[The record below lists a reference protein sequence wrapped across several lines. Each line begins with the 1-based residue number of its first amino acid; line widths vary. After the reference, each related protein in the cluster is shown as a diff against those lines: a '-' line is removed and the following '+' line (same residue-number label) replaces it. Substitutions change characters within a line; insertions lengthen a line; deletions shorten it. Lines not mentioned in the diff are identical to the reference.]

1 MNRLNGK
8 IAIITGA
15 SKGLGEAD
23 ARLFIEEGAKV
34 ILTDIDNEAGQALAE
49 ELGENAEFVYQDVR
63 DEQGWISL
71 IDGVVARH
79 GGLDV
84 LVNNAGVVKP
94 GTIESQTMEEYDFIM
109 DVSARA
115 SFMGCK
121 YAIPA
126 MTASGGGS
134 IINMASIASI
144 QSISRVAAYAAA
156 KGAIQALTINIAGHC
171 GENQLDVRCNCLN
184 PSSIDTPMVQNIR
197 AQFMQY
203 PEQAAKLAPKGEI
216 GEPNDVAHAV
226 VFLASDESKFINGV
240 SIPVDYGKS
249 ILPGLFKDVD

>member
-1 MNRLNGK
+1 MNRLKDK

-15 SKGLGEAD
+15 SKGLGEANT
-23 ARLFIEEGAKV
+23 RLFVAEGAKV
-34 ILTDIDNEAGQALAE
+34 VITDIDTKAGQALAH
-49 ELGENAEFVYQDVR
+49 ELGENVTFLYQDVR
-63 DEQGWISL
+63 DEQGWKTL
-71 IDGVVARH
+71 IDDVVDLH

-94 GTIESQTMEEYDFIM
+94 GTIESQTMDEYDFIM

-115 SFMGCK
+115 TFMGCK

-126 MTASGGGS
+126 MKASGSGS
-134 IINMASIASI
+134 IINMASLASI
-144 QSISRVAAYAAA
+144 QGVSRVAAYSAA
-156 KGAIQALTINIAGHC
+156 KGAVQALTINIAGYC
-171 GENQLDVRCNCLN
+171 GENQIDVRCNCLN

-197 AQFMQY
+197 AQFMQN
-203 PEQAAKLAPKGEI
+203 PEEAAKLAPKGEI
-216 GEPNDVAHAV
+216 GEPNDVGHAV

-249 ILPGLFKDVD
+249 ILPGLFKHPD

>member
-197 AQFMQY
+197 AQFMQN

>member
-1 MNRLNGK
+1 MNRLDGK
-8 IAIITGA
+8 IAIVTGA

-23 ARLFIEEGAKV
+23 SRLFIEEGAKL
-34 ILTDIDNEAGQALAE
+34 ILTDIDKEAGEALAA
-49 ELGENAEFVYQDVR
+49 ELGENAEFIYQDVR
-63 DEQGWISL
+63 DEQGWVNL
-71 IDGVVARH
+71 IDDVVARY

-84 LVNNAGVVKP
+84 LVNNAGVVQP
-94 GTIESQTMEEYDFIM
+94 GTIESQTMDEYDFIM

-115 SFMGCK
+115 TFMGCK

-144 QSISRVAAYAAA
+144 QSVSRVAAYAAA

-171 GENQLDVRCNCLN
+171 AENQLDVRCNCLN

-197 AQFMQY
+197 AQFMQN
-203 PEQAAKLAPKGEI
+203 PDEAVKLAPKGEI

-226 VFLASDESKFINGV
+226 VFLASDESQFINGV
-240 SIPVDYGKS
+240 SIPLDYGKS
-249 ILPGLFKDVD
+249 ILPGLFKSAE

>member
-1 MNRLNGK
+1 MNRLDGK

-23 ARLFIEEGAKV
+23 SRLFIKEGAKV
-34 ILTDIDNEAGQALAE
+34 IMTDIDKEAGLTLAE
-49 ELGENAEFVYQDVR
+49 ELGDHAEFIYQDVR
-63 DEQGWISL
+63 DEQEWKNL
-71 IDGVVARH
+71 INDVVARH

-94 GTIESQTMEEYDFIM
+94 GTIESQTLEEYDFIM

-115 SFMGCK
+115 TFMGCK

-144 QSISRVAAYAAA
+144 QSVSRVAAYAAA
-156 KGAIQALTINIAGHC
+156 KGAIQALTINIAGYC

-197 AQFMQY
+197 AQFMQD
-203 PEQAAKLAPKGEI
+203 PDEAAKLAPKGEI

-240 SIPVDYGKS
+240 SIPLDYGKS
-249 ILPGLFKDVD
+249 ILPGLFKDV

>member
-1 MNRLNGK
+1 MKRLDGK
-8 IAIITGA
+8 ISIITGA
-15 SKGLGEAD
+15 SKGLGEANS
-23 ARLFIEEGAKV
+23 RLFIEEGARL
-34 ILTDIDNEAGQALAE
+34 IMTDIDKEAGEKLAA
-49 ELGENAEFVYQDVR
+49 ELGDNAEFIYQDVR
-63 DEQGWISL
+63 DEDGWKNL
-71 IDGVVARH
+71 IDDVVTRY

-115 SFMGCK
+115 TFIGCK
-121 YAIPA
+121 YAVPA
-126 MTASGGGS
+126 MSASGGGS

-144 QSISRVAAYAAA
+144 QSVSRVAAYAAA
-156 KGAIQALTINIAGHC
+156 KGAVQALTINIAGHS

-197 AQFMQY
+197 AQFMQNA
-203 PEQAAKLAPKGEI
+203 EQAAKLAPKGEI

-249 ILPGLFKDVD
+249 ILPGLFKDV

>member
-1 MNRLNGK
+1 MNRLDGK

-23 ARLFIEEGAKV
+23 SRLFIKEGAKL
-34 ILTDIDNEAGQALAE
+34 ILTDIDKEIGEALAA
-49 ELGENAEFVYQDVR
+49 ELGENAEFIYQDVR

-71 IDGVVARH
+71 IDDVVARY

-84 LVNNAGVVKP
+84 LVNNAGVVQP
-94 GTIESQTMEEYDFIM
+94 GTIESQTMDEYDFIM

-115 SFMGCK
+115 TFMGCK

-144 QSISRVAAYAAA
+144 QSISRVAAYTAA
-156 KGAIQALTINIAGHC
+156 KGAIQALTINIAGYC
-171 GENQLDVRCNCLN
+171 GENQLDIRCNCLN

-197 AQFMQY
+197 AQFMQD
-203 PEQAAKLAPKGEI
+203 PNEAAKLAPKGEI

-240 SIPVDYGKS
+240 NIPLDYGKS

>member
-1 MNRLNGK
+1 MNRLDGK

-23 ARLFIEEGAKV
+23 SRLFIKEGAKL
-34 ILTDIDNEAGQALAE
+34 IMTDIDKEAGEALAR
-49 ELGENAEFVYQDVR
+49 ELGDNAEFIYQDVR
-63 DEQGWISL
+63 DEQGWQTL
-71 IDGVVARH
+71 IDDVVARY

-94 GTIESQTMEEYDFIM
+94 GTIESQTMAEYDFIM

-115 SFMGCK
+115 TFMGCK

-126 MTASGGGS
+126 MKDSGGGS

-144 QSISRVAAYAAA
+144 QGISRVAAYAAA
-156 KGAIQALTINIAGHC
+156 KGAVQALTINIAGYC
-171 GENQLDVRCNCLN
+171 GENQLDIRCNCLN

-197 AQFMQY
+197 AQFMQD
-203 PEQAAKLAPKGEI
+203 PEEAAKLAPKGEF

-240 SIPVDYGKS
+240 NIPLDYGKS

>member
-1 MNRLNGK
+1 MNRLDGK

-23 ARLFIEEGAKV
+23 SRLFIKEGAKV
-34 ILTDIDNEAGQALAE
+34 IMTDIDKEAGLALAE
-49 ELGENAEFVYQDVR
+49 ELGDNAEFIYQDVR
-63 DEQGWISL
+63 DEQEWKNL
-71 IDGVVARH
+71 INDVVARH

-94 GTIESQTMEEYDFIM
+94 GTIESQTLEEYDFIM

-115 SFMGCK
+115 TFMGCK

-197 AQFMQY
+197 AQFMQD
-203 PEQAAKLAPKGEI
+203 PDEAAKLAPKGEI

-240 SIPVDYGKS
+240 SIPLDYGKS
-249 ILPGLFKDVD
+249 ILPGLFKDV

>member
-1 MNRLNGK
+1 MNRLDGK

-23 ARLFIEEGAKV
+23 SRLFIKEGAKV
-34 ILTDIDNEAGQALAE
+34 IMTDIDKEAGLTLAE
-49 ELGENAEFVYQDVR
+49 ELGDHAEFIYQDVR
-63 DEQGWISL
+63 DEQEWKNL
-71 IDGVVARH
+71 INDVVARH

-94 GTIESQTMEEYDFIM
+94 GTIESQTLEEYDFIM

-115 SFMGCK
+115 TFMGCK

-197 AQFMQY
+197 AQFMQD
-203 PEQAAKLAPKGEI
+203 PDEAAKLAPKGEI

-240 SIPVDYGKS
+240 SIPLDYGKS
-249 ILPGLFKDVD
+249 ILPGLFKDV

>member
-1 MNRLNGK
+1 MNRLDGK

-23 ARLFIEEGAKV
+23 SRLFIKEGAKV
-34 ILTDIDNEAGQALAE
+34 IMTDIDKEAGLALAE
-49 ELGENAEFVYQDVR
+49 ELGDNAEFIYQDVR
-63 DEQGWISL
+63 DEQEWKNL
-71 IDGVVARH
+71 INDVVARH

-94 GTIESQTMEEYDFIM
+94 GTIESQTLEEYDFIM

-115 SFMGCK
+115 TFMGCK

-144 QSISRVAAYAAA
+144 QSVSRVAAYAAA

-197 AQFMQY
+197 AQFMQD
-203 PEQAAKLAPKGEI
+203 PDEAVKLAPKGEI

-240 SIPVDYGKS
+240 SIPLDYGKS
-249 ILPGLFKDVD
+249 ILPGLFKDV

>member
-15 SKGLGEAD
+15 SKGLGEANS
-23 ARLFIEEGAKV
+23 RLFIDEGAKV
-34 ILTDIDNEAGQALAE
+34 IMTDIDKQAGQALAS
-49 ELGENAEFVYQDVR
+49 ELGDNAEFIYQDVC
-63 DEQGWISL
+63 DEQGWINL
-71 IDGVVARH
+71 IDDVVARY

-94 GTIESQTMEEYDFIM
+94 GTIETQTMEEYDFIM
-109 DVSARA
+109 NVSARA
-115 SFMGCK
+115 TFIGCK
-121 YAIPA
+121 YAVPA
-126 MTASGGGS
+126 MSASGGGS

-144 QSISRVAAYAAA
+144 QSVPRVAAYAAA
-156 KGAIQALTINIAGHC
+156 KGAVQAITINIAGYC

-197 AQFMQY
+197 AKFMQN
-203 PEQAAKLAPKGEI
+203 PEEAAKLAPKGEI
-216 GEPNDVAHAV
+216 GEPNDVAHTV

-240 SIPVDYGKS
+240 NIPIDYGKS

>member
-1 MNRLNGK
+1 MNRLDGK

-23 ARLFIEEGAKV
+23 SRLFIEEGAKL
-34 ILTDIDNEAGQALAE
+34 ILTDIDKEAGEALAA
-49 ELGENAEFVYQDVR
+49 ELGENAEFIYQDVC
-63 DEQGWISL
+63 DEQGWKNL
-71 IDGVVARH
+71 IDDVVTRY

-84 LVNNAGVVKP
+84 LVNNAGVVQP
-94 GTIESQTMEEYDFIM
+94 GTIESQTMDEYDFIM
-109 DVSARA
+109 NVSARA
-115 SFMGCK
+115 TFMGCK

-126 MTASGGGS
+126 MNASGGGS

-144 QSISRVAAYAAA
+144 QGISRVAAYAAA
-156 KGAIQALTINIAGHC
+156 KGAVQALTINIAGYC
-171 GENQLDVRCNCLN
+171 GENQFDIRCNCLN

-197 AQFMQY
+197 AQFMKN
-203 PEQAAKLAPKGEI
+203 PEEAAKLAPKGEI

-240 SIPVDYGKS
+240 NIPLDSGKS
-249 ILPGLFKDVD
+249 IMPGLFKAAH